1 VSVRLRDVVVTG
13 ASTELPDAGFDPA
26 ARLRRRALR
35 YKDRATKLGL
45 CAAQAGLEHAGLVM
59 DAGLT
64 VPPESVGVV
73 VSSNLGN
80 VDTVCGVV
88 ETIAAT
94 TVTGTSPMDLPNAS
108 SNVISSSIAIWF
120 GLRGMNLTL
129 CNGATSGLD
138 AVHWA
143 AILVAAGRARR
154 VLVVGVETAN
164 PVAERLCH
172 GVRDAMA
179 ALVVESAAAASQRGA
194 RPLAAIASGARRP
207 GLPEAVARAAAAAGW
222 PRLGAWF
229 VPEGCAK
236 RVAGADDLRGVPAH
250 DLAAD
255 GVRSGALGAFQC
267 AAGVCWLAGGGE
279 GAVLATAGGPLDD
292 AGTALILTAPGDSG

>member
-1 VSVRLRDVVVTG
+1 MRLRDVLVTG

-45 CAAQAGLEHAGLVM
+45 CAAQAALEHAGLVTA
-59 DAGLT
+59 AGLT
-64 VPPESVGVV
+64 VPSESVGVV

-80 VDTVCGVV
+80 VDTVCRVA
-88 ETIAAT
+88 ETIAAS

-108 SNVISSSIAIWF
+108 SNVIASTIAIWF
-120 GLRGMNLTL
+120 GLRGVNLTL

-143 AILVAAGRARR
+143 AILVAAGRAER
-154 VLVVGVETAN
+154 VLVVGVEPDH
-164 PVAERLCH
+164 PVSESLFPS
-172 GVRDAMA
+172 VRGAMA
-179 ALVVESAAAASQRGA
+179 APVVEFGAAARERGA
-194 RPLAAIASGARRP
+194 PALAAIAGGARRA

-229 VPEGCAK
+229 VPEGCAEG
-236 RVAGADDLRGVPAH
+236 VASADGLREVPAH
-250 DLAAD
+250 DLAAS
-255 GVRSGALGAFQC
+255 GVRSGALGTFQC
-267 AAGVCWLAGGGE
+267 AAGACWLAGGGE
-279 GAVLATAGGPLDD
+279 GAVLATTGGVLAD
-292 AGTALILTAPGDSG
+292 AGTALILKAPGAAR